1 MVKSRKDV
9 ITIVWFD
16 RKFYSSLES
25 LIPSLLVEDTY
36 NNYNK
41 AIEVTW
47 NVDRGIHDDLLR
59 QELKWWSF
67 DKNKVYNPAY
77 I

>member
-9 ITIVWFD
+9 IAIVWFD

-41 AIEVTW
+41 ALIKKKNYNKAIEVT
-47 NVDRGIHDDLLR
+47 
-59 QELKWWSF
+59 
-67 DKNKVYNPAY
+67 
-77 I
+77 